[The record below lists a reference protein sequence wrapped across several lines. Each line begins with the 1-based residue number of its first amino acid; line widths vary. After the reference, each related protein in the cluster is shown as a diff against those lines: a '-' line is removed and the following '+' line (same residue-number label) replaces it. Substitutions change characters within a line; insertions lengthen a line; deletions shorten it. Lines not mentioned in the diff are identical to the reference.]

1 MLLAKEQRHQP
12 LTLMITIITRA
23 ASGPI
28 LIRLHS
34 QCSSFILPNQ
44 SRALASFTT
53 ENLVLPVFF
62 FLPTSSLISPPQLCS
77 VCVLGFTFSFSEG
90 KLPMQN
96 PGSVLIPG
104 LTFSP
109 PAFLLAV
116 QSQCSIL
123 YTQLQRDLSISL
135 PAHQLASITCPFF
148 RYRPAAPPRNC
159 PA

>member
-62 FLPTSSLISPPQLCS
+62 SSYFFTYFSSSALFCLC
-77 VCVLGFTFSFSEG
+77 LGFHFLFFRREITNAEPRFCLNPRLNFLSTC
-90 KLPMQN
+90 LPS
-96 PGSVLIPG
+96 GSTISVQHSIHSTSKRPFN
-104 LTFSP
+104 FSP
-109 PAFLLAV
+109 SSPTCLHN
-116 QSQCSIL
+116 
-123 YTQLQRDLSISL
+123 L
-135 PAHQLASITCPFF
+135 PVF
-148 RYRPAAPPRNC
+148 
-159 PA
+159 